1 MAERRRR
8 LNGRQKAAILMITL
22 GTDVSANVFKHLTEQ
37 EIEDLTLEISNA
49 QKVDSEQ
56 KKQIIDE
63 FFQTAKAQEY
73 ISQGGIGY
81 AKQILEK
88 ALGPE
93 EAVKVI
99 QRLTSTLQ
107 VRPFDFMRKSDP
119 QQILNFIQNEHP
131 QTIALVLSYLDPDQA
146 ASVLSALPVDSQA
159 DIAKRVAQ
167 MDRTSPEIIAQVER
181 ILEKKLSSSTSNQDY
196 TQTGGIASV
205 VSVLNGV
212 DRTTERNILDQ
223 LEQEDPDLAEEIKK
237 RMFVFED
244 IVILDDRAIQRVI
257 RESENEDLILAMR
270 TASDE
275 VKDLLFH
282 NMSDRMSDSFKE
294 EMAYMGPVRLH
305 DVEEAQTRI
314 VNTIRKLEDA
324 GEIVIARGKGD
335 DVIV

>member
-1 MAERRRR
+1 MPERKTK
-8 LNGRQKAAILMITL
+8 LTGKQKAAILMIAL
-22 GTDVSANVFKHLTEQ
+22 GTDVSANIFKQFTEQ
-37 EIEDLTLEISNA
+37 EIEDMTLEISNA
-49 QKVDSEQ
+49 RKIDAETKTQVV
-56 KKQIIDE
+56 DE
-63 FFQTAKAQEY
+63 FFQTALAQEY
-73 ISQGGIGY
+73 ISQGGISY

-88 ALGPE
+88 ALGSD
-93 EAVKVI
+93 EANKVI

-107 VRPFDFMRKSDP
+107 VKPFDFMRKSDP

-146 ASVLSALPVDSQA
+146 GAVLSALPVELQA
-159 DIAKRVAQ
+159 NVAQRIAQ
-167 MDRTSPEIIAQVER
+167 MDRTSPETISQVER
-181 ILEKKLSSSTSNQDY
+181 ILEKKISSSSVNEDY
-196 TQTGGIASV
+196 TQTGGITSI

-212 DRTTERNILDQ
+212 DRTTERNILEK
-223 LEQEDPDLAEEIKK
+223 LEKHDPDLAEEIKK

-244 IVILDDRAIQRVI
+244 IIVLDDRAIQRVI

-282 NMSDRMSDSFKE
+282 NMSERMAASFKE
-294 EMAYMGPVRLH
+294 EMEYMGPVRLH

>member
-1 MAERRRR
+1 MAERRNK
-8 LNGRQKAAILMITL
+8 LTGKQKAAILMIAL
-22 GTDVSANVFKHLTEQ
+22 GTDVSATVFKHLTEQ
-37 EIEDLTLEISNA
+37 EIEELTLEISNA
-49 QKVDSEQ
+49 RKIDPDL
-56 KKQIIDE
+56 KRQIIDE
-63 FFQTAKAQEY
+63 FFQTALAQEY

-88 ALGPE
+88 ALGPDQ
-93 EAVKVI
+93 AKHII
-99 QRLTSTLQ
+99 QRLTTTLQ

-131 QTIALVLSYLDPDQA
+131 QIIALVLCYLEAQQA
-146 ASVLSALPVDSQA
+146 ASVLSALPEESQA
-159 DIAKRVAQ
+159 DIAKRIAQ
-167 MDRTSPEIIAQVER
+167 MDRTSPEVIAQVER
-181 ILEKKLSSSTSNQDY
+181 VLEKKISSSSVNQDY
-196 TQTGGIASV
+196 TQTGGITSI

-212 DRTTERNILDQ
+212 DRTTERNILDH
-223 LEQEDPDLAEEIKK
+223 LEKHDSDLAEEIKK

-244 IVILDDRAIQRVI
+244 IIVLDDRAVQRVI

-282 NMSDRMSDSFKE
+282 NMSERMAASFKE
-294 EMAYMGPVRLH
+294 EMEYMGPVRLH

-324 GEIVIARGKGD
+324 GEIVIARGQGD

>member
-1 MAERRRR
+1 MPERNTK
-8 LNGRQKAAILMITL
+8 LNGKQKAAILMIAL
-22 GTDVSANVFKHLTEQ
+22 GTDVSANIFKQFTEQ
-37 EIEDLTLEISNA
+37 EIEDMTLEISNA
-49 QKVDSEQ
+49 RKIDPETKAQV
-56 KKQIIDE
+56 IDE
-63 FFQTAKAQEY
+63 FFQTALAQEY

-88 ALGPE
+88 ALGSD
-93 EAVKVI
+93 EANKVI

-107 VRPFDFMRKSDP
+107 VKPFDFMRKSDP

-146 ASVLSALPVDSQA
+146 GAVLSALSVESQA
-159 DIAKRVAQ
+159 NVARRIAQ
-167 MDRTSPEIIAQVER
+167 MDRTSPETITQVER
-181 ILEKKLSSSTSNQDY
+181 ILEKKISSSSVNEDY
-196 TQTGGIASV
+196 TQTGGVASI

-212 DRTTERNILDQ
+212 DRATERNILEK
-223 LEQEDPDLAEEIKK
+223 LEKNDPDLAEEIKK

-244 IVILDDRAIQRVI
+244 IIVLDDRAIQRVI
-257 RESENEDLILAMR
+257 RESENEDLVLAMR

-275 VKDLLFH
+275 VKELLFK
-282 NMSDRMSDSFKE
+282 NMSERMAASFKE
-294 EMAYMGPVRLH
+294 EMEYMGPVRLH

>member
-1 MAERRRR
+1 MADRRTKM
-8 LNGRQKAAILMITL
+8 NGKQKAAILMIAL

-49 QKVDSEQ
+49 RKVDSDM
-56 KKQIIDE
+56 KKQVIEE
-63 FFQTAKAQEY
+63 FFQTAMAQEY

-88 ALGPE
+88 ALG
-93 EAVKVI
+93 AQQANDVI

-131 QTIALVLSYLDPDQA
+131 QTIALILSYLDPDQA
-146 ASVLSALPVDSQA
+146 ATVLSALPVENQA
-159 DIAKRVAQ
+159 DIARRIAQ
-167 MDRTSPEIIAQVER
+167 MDRTSPEIISQVER
-181 ILEKKLSSSTSNQDY
+181 VLEKKVSSSSVNQDY
-196 TQTGGIASV
+196 TQTGGIASIV
-205 VSVLNGV
+205 NVLNGV
-212 DRTTERNILDQ
+212 DRTTEKNILEQ
-223 LEQEDPDLAEEIKK
+223 LEEHDSDLAEEIKK

-244 IVILDDRAIQRVI
+244 IVVLDDRAIQRVI

-270 TASDE
+270 TASEE
-275 VKDLLFH
+275 VKELLFH
-282 NMSDRMSDSFKE
+282 NMSERMAASFKE
-294 EMAYMGPVRLH
+294 EMEYMGPVRLH

>member
-1 MAERRRR
+1 MADRRTKM
-8 LNGRQKAAILMITL
+8 NGKQKAAILMIAL

-37 EIEDLTLEISNA
+37 EMEDLTLEISNA
-49 QKVDSEQ
+49 RKVDSDM
-56 KKQIIDE
+56 KKQVIEE
-63 FFQTAKAQEY
+63 FFQTAMAQEY

-88 ALGPE
+88 ALG
-93 EAVKVI
+93 AQQANDVI

-131 QTIALVLSYLDPDQA
+131 QTIALILSYLDPDQA
-146 ASVLSALPVDSQA
+146 ATVLSALPVENQA
-159 DIAKRVAQ
+159 DIARRIAQ
-167 MDRTSPEIIAQVER
+167 MDRTSPEIISQVER
-181 ILEKKLSSSTSNQDY
+181 VLEKKVSSSSVNQDY
-196 TQTGGIASV
+196 TQTGGIASIV
-205 VSVLNGV
+205 NVLNGV
-212 DRTTERNILDQ
+212 DRTTEKNILEQ
-223 LEQEDPDLAEEIKK
+223 LEEHDSDLAEEIKK

-244 IVILDDRAIQRVI
+244 IVVLDDRAIQRVI

-270 TASDE
+270 TASEE
-275 VKDLLFH
+275 VKELLFH
-282 NMSDRMSDSFKE
+282 NMSERMAASFKE
-294 EMAYMGPVRLH
+294 EMEYMGPVRLH

>member
-1 MAERRRR
+1 MAERRTKM
-8 LNGRQKAAILMITL
+8 NGKQKAATLMIAL
-22 GTDVSANVFKHLTEQ
+22 GTEVSANVFKHLTEQ

-49 QKVDSEQ
+49 RKVDSDMQ
-56 KKQIIDE
+56 KQVIEE
-63 FFQTAKAQEY
+63 FYQTAMAQEY

-88 ALGPE
+88 ALGTE
-93 EAVKVI
+93 QANDVI

-131 QTIALVLSYLDPDQA
+131 QTIALILSYLDPDQA
-146 ASVLSALPVDSQA
+146 ATVLSALPVEVQA
-159 DIAKRVAQ
+159 DIAKRIAQ
-167 MDRTSPEIIAQVER
+167 MDRTSPEIISQVEHV
-181 ILEKKLSSSTSNQDY
+181 LEKKVSSSSVNQDY
-196 TQTGGIASV
+196 TQTGGIASIV
-205 VSVLNGV
+205 NVLNGV

-223 LEQEDPDLAEEIKK
+223 LGEQDPDLAEEIKK

-282 NMSDRMSDSFKE
+282 NMSERMAVSFKE
-294 EMAYMGPVRLH
+294 EMEYMGPVRLH

>member
-1 MAERRRR
+1 
-8 LNGRQKAAILMITL
+8 MIAL
-22 GTDVSANVFKHLTEQ
+22 GTEVSATIFKHLTEQ
-37 EIEDLTLEISNA
+37 EIEELTLEISNVR
-49 QKVDSEQ
+49 KIDPDM

-63 FFQTAKAQEY
+63 FFQTALAQEY

-88 ALGPE
+88 ALGPD
-93 EAVKVI
+93 EAKQII
-99 QRLTSTLQ
+99 QRLTTTLQ

-131 QTIALVLSYLDPDQA
+131 QTIALVLSYLDAQQA
-146 ASVLSALPVDSQA
+146 ATVLSALPEENQA

-167 MDRTSPEIIAQVER
+167 MDRTSPEVIAQVER
-181 ILEKKLSSSTSNQDY
+181 VLEKKISTSSVNQDY
-196 TQTGGIASV
+196 TRTGGIASIV
-205 VSVLNGV
+205 NVLNGV
-212 DRTTERNILDQ
+212 DRATEKNILDR
-223 LEQEDPDLAEEIKK
+223 LEKNDSDLAEEIKK

-244 IVILDDRAIQRVI
+244 IIVLDDRAIQRVI

-282 NMSDRMSDSFKE
+282 NMSDRMAASFKE
-294 EMAYMGPVRLH
+294 EMEYMGPVRLH

-324 GEIVIARGKGD
+324 GEIVIARGQGD

>member
-1 MAERRRR
+1 MPERKTK
-8 LNGRQKAAILMITL
+8 LTGKQKAAILMIAL
-22 GTDVSANVFKHLTEQ
+22 GTDVSANIFKQFTEQ
-37 EIEDLTLEISNA
+37 EIEDMTLEISNA
-49 QKVDSEQ
+49 RKIDAETKTQVV
-56 KKQIIDE
+56 DE
-63 FFQTAKAQEY
+63 FFQTALAQEY
-73 ISQGGIGY
+73 ISQGGISY

-88 ALGPE
+88 ALGSD
-93 EAVKVI
+93 EANKVI

-107 VRPFDFMRKSDP
+107 VKPFDFMRKSDP

-146 ASVLSALPVDSQA
+146 GVVLSALPVELQA
-159 DIAKRVAQ
+159 NVAQRIAQ
-167 MDRTSPEIIAQVER
+167 MDRTSPETISQVER
-181 ILEKKLSSSTSNQDY
+181 ILEKKISSSSVNEDY
-196 TQTGGIASV
+196 TQTGGITSI

-212 DRTTERNILDQ
+212 DRTTERNILEK
-223 LEQEDPDLAEEIKK
+223 LEKHDPDLAEEIKK

-244 IVILDDRAIQRVI
+244 IIVLDDRAIQRVI

-282 NMSDRMSDSFKE
+282 NMSERMAASFKE
-294 EMAYMGPVRLH
+294 EMEYMGPVRLH

>member
-1 MAERRRR
+1 MPTRKTK
-8 LNGRQKAAILMITL
+8 LTGKQKAAILMIAL
-22 GTDVSANVFKHLTEQ
+22 GTDVSATVFKQFTEQ
-37 EIEDLTLEISNA
+37 EVEDMTLEISNA
-49 QKVDSEQ
+49 RKIDAETKAQV
-56 KKQIIDE
+56 IDE
-63 FFQTAKAQEY
+63 FFQTALAQEY

-88 ALGPE
+88 ALGSD
-93 EAVKVI
+93 EANKVI

-107 VRPFDFMRKSDP
+107 VKPFDFMRKSDP

-146 ASVLSALPVDSQA
+146 GAVLSALSVEQQA
-159 DIAKRVAQ
+159 NVARRIAQ
-167 MDRTSPEIIAQVER
+167 MDRTSPETITQVER
-181 ILEKKLSSSTSNQDY
+181 ILEKKISNSSVNEDY
-196 TQTGGIASV
+196 TQIGGISSI

-212 DRTTERNILDQ
+212 DRTTERNILEK
-223 LEQEDPDLAEEIKK
+223 LETHDPDLAEEIKK

-244 IVILDDRAIQRVI
+244 IVVLDDRAIQRVI

-275 VKDLLFH
+275 VKDLLFK
-282 NMSDRMSDSFKE
+282 NMSERMAASFKE
-294 EMAYMGPVRLH
+294 EMEYMGPVRLH
-305 DVEEAQTRI
+305 DVEEAQTKI